1 MGYKMPAMGL
11 LTGVLVAIGAV
22 QSYYLREIL
31 AVLLFFS
38 IAFSVVAVVI
48 LILLLLDR
56 ALNCALVWTGPYATH
71 GALCLHRGW
80 MQAEQFSGRH
90 LHGSEQGLRR

>member
-1 MGYKMPAMGL
+1 MRYKRPTVGL
-11 LTGVLVAIGAV
+11 LTGVLVAMGAM

-48 LILLLLDR
+48 LILYLLDR
-56 ALNCALVWTGPYATH
+56 AFHCALAWTGPYTTH
-71 GALCLHRGW
+71 KALPLHRG
-80 MQAEQFSGRH
+80 
-90 LHGSEQGLRR
+90 